1 VYCDHSELLVMS
13 SRSQVQPAEVS
24 SMALAL
30 VIATASGVDC
40 LVAGSASEML
50 CHDLEAAC
58 LAAEP
63 VDVPCL
69 D

>member
-1 VYCDHSELLVMS
+1 MVLYLSQMRLV
-13 SRSQVQPAEVS
+13 QVS
-24 SMALAL
+24 SMALAR
-30 VIATASGVDC
+30 VTVKVSGVDC

-58 LAAEP
+58 LVAEP

>member
-1 VYCDHSELLVMS
+1 
-13 SRSQVQPAEVS
+13 
-24 SMALAL
+24 MALAL

-58 LAAEP
+58 LVAEP